1 MNKFVMGSAMGFML
15 GAGLM
20 MAPGSGRMRRDMY
33 RTFCK
38 ARRYLQ
44 QM

>member
-1 MNKFVMGSAMGFML
+1 MSKFVMGSAMGFML

-20 MAPGSGRMRRDMY
+20 MTPGSSRMRRDMY
-33 RTFCK
+33 RSLCK
-38 ARRYLQ
+38 VRRMLA

>member
-1 MNKFVMGSAMGFML
+1 MSRFMMGSAMGFML

-20 MAPGSGRMRRDMY
+20 MAPGSSRMRRDVY
-33 RTFCK
+33 RAVSR
-38 ARRYLQ
+38 ARRMLS